1 MGAWAVVA
9 VWVLMCVF
17 GLGVVGFGAD
27 TAGFAGVGFDAT
39 GLGATGRGVAGF
51 DVTAVG
57 VAVGVGRA
65 VGAGV
70 TAWRAG
76 GFGLAEGAVR
86 WLCVVALT
94 EVLGVLGGAW
104 VVSVVFWVP
113 AFTDF
118 LASHS

>member
-1 MGAWAVVA
+1 MGAWVVVA

-17 GLGVVGFGAD
+17 GLGVAGFGAD
-27 TAGFAGVGFDAT
+27 TAGLAGVGFDAT

-57 VAVGVGRA
+57 VAVGIGRA

-70 TAWRAG
+70 TGATAWRTG

-86 WLCVVALT
+86 WLCVAALT
-94 EVLGVLGGAW
+94 GVLGVLG
-104 VVSVVFWVP
+104 
-113 AFTDF
+113 
-118 LASHS
+118 